1 MFCLRLLALLILTV
15 PLACSSAS
23 AQLFGDRDISSNRT
37 RTSKD
42 LDSAATVTGSE
53 KFVRGNRTAGDFV
66 GAGDTE
72 KSTFVGASQAPP
84 AANATDS
91 VTGLAEQTTPLV
103 NIPKRRRA
111 TGIYAER
118 LTIGFESHGHAGIR
132 LPAVASLSK
141 QLSKIISDRGY
152 QLQVSPGD
160 STAKLTGTVESQ
172 QKKRIAELLVL
183 FEPGISIV
191 ENELHV
197 ESKLSR

>member
-1 MFCLRLLALLILTV
+1 MFCLRLLTLLLLIGTST
-15 PLACSSAS
+15 CSSAS
-23 AQLFGDRDISSNRT
+23 AQLFGDRDISRNRN
-37 RTSKD
+37 RAPKD
-42 LDSAATVTGSE
+42 LDSAATVTGTE

-72 KSTFVGASQAPP
+72 ESGFVGASQASP
-84 AANATDS
+84 AAGATDS

-118 LTIGFESHGHAGIR
+118 LTIGFESHGHGGIR
-132 LPAVASLSK
+132 LPGADSLSK
-141 QLSKIISDRGY
+141 QFNRIISDRGY
-152 QLQVSPGD
+152 QVQVLPGG
-160 STAKLTGTVESQ
+160 SMAKLTGTVESQ
-172 QKKRIAELLVL
+172 QQKRIAELLVL

-191 ENELHV
+191 ENELRV

>member
-1 MFCLRLLALLILTV
+1 MFRLRLLTMLLLIGTST
-15 PLACSSAS
+15 CSSAS
-23 AQLFGDRDISSNRT
+23 AQLVGDRDISSNRT
-37 RTSKD
+37 RAPKD

-72 KSTFVGASQAPP
+72 ESTFVGASQAAPT
-84 AANATDS
+84 AGATDS
-91 VTGLAEQTTPLV
+91 VTGLAEQTAPQV

-118 LTIGFESHGHAGIR
+118 LTIGFESHDNAGIR
-132 LPAVASLSK
+132 LPAAASLSK

-152 QLQVSPGD
+152 QLQLSPGD

-183 FEPGISIV
+183 FEPGISTV
-191 ENELHV
+191 ENELRV
-197 ESKLSR
+197 EPKLSR